1 MKILPTKSDIQFI
14 NTVIKSDILQYI
26 DNPPKE
32 SLHNINEYIQKLSG
46 YLRFIQHQEILPE
59 LYTPLE
65 KHITSCTKHYAKNS
79 IVSSLD
85 ALAKEEITN
94 HFISTDKIKSD
105 LTSLLGINNYEL
117 ISEL

>member
-1 MKILPTKSDIQFI
+1 M
-14 NTVIKSDILQYI
+14 
-26 DNPPKE
+26 
-32 SLHNINEYIQKLSG
+32 HINEYIQTLSR

-59 LYTPLE
+59 LYKPLE

-79 IVSSLD
+79 ILSSLD
-85 ALAKEEITN
+85 ELAKEEITN
-94 HFISTDKIKSD
+94 HFISKDKIKSD

>member
-14 NTVIKSDILQYI
+14 NTVIISDILQYI

-32 SLHNINEYIQKLSG
+32 SLHINEYIQKLSG

-59 LYTPLE
+59 LYKPLE
-65 KHITSCTKHYAKNS
+65 QHITSCTKHYANNS

-85 ALAKEEITN
+85 ELSKEEITN
-94 HFISTDKIKSD
+94 HFISIDKIKSD
-105 LTSLLGINNYEL
+105 LTSLLGINNDEL

>member
-14 NTVIKSDILQYI
+14 NTVIKYDILQDI

-32 SLHNINEYIQKLSG
+32 PLHINEYIQRLSG

-59 LYTPLE
+59 LYKPLE
-65 KHITSCTKHYAKNS
+65 QHITACTKHYANNS
-79 IVSSLD
+79 ISLSLD
-85 ALAKEEITN
+85 ELSKEDTTI
-94 HFISTDKIKSD
+94 HFTSTDKIKDD

-117 ISEL
+117 ISEI